1 MPTDL
6 QRQQALDAA
15 YDALASQIP
24 SPTLREQAAETIVT
38 ELDGKAIEWVLA
50 AGIVR
55 RSNSLSAY
63 ATLEAAYGLDRS
75 TVDAAVVAAA
85 NRLGTQY

>member
-1 MPTDL
+1 MPTET
-6 QRQQALDAA
+6 QRQQAHTAA
-15 YDALASQIP
+15 RDALLRHIP
-24 SPTLREQAAETIVT
+24 HAADQTAETIVS

-63 ATLEAAYGLDRS
+63 ATLETAYGLDRS

-85 NRLGTQY
+85 SRLGSQY